1 MTDRPRKRAVNEDIE
16 AGAIKISRP
25 RPGVALLTIAS
36 EPLGVLRLAVKR
48 AMRQALTMLE
58 ADAAVRCVV
67 LAGSGK
73 AFSVGSDIKE
83 FKRDG
88 DWLLEAEREE
98 NALNDQIEAARFPV
112 IAACNGYALGGGA
125 VLALAC
131 DIRIAA
137 ASAKF
142 GLPEV
147 HVGAFASGSGTQRL
161 VHLLGRGRAL
171 YLLLTGRILSAE
183 EAKAFR
189 LVEEVIADE
198 TLIERALELAT
209 AIAALP
215 PSAVAASKR
224 CVNMGV
230 RYGWD
235 AGIAL
240 ESTLAVEVGL
250 SDDAAEGQRAFIEKR
265 PPRFSGC

>member
-1 MTDRPRKRAVNEDIE
+1 MTDQLRTSVPGDDIE
-16 AGAIKISRP
+16 PSAIKVSRP

-48 AMRQALTMLE
+48 AMRQALTTLE
-58 ADAAVRCVV
+58 ADATVRCVV
-67 LAGSGK
+67 VAGTGK

-83 FKRDG
+83 FKLDAG
-88 DWLLEAEREE
+88 WLLEAEREE
-98 NALNDQIEAARFPV
+98 NALNAQIETARFPV
-112 IAACNGYALGGGA
+112 IAACNGYTLGGGA

-147 HVGAFASGSGTQRL
+147 QLGAFASGSGTQRL
-161 VHLLGRGRAL
+161 AHLVGRGRAL
-171 YLLLTGRILSAE
+171 YLLLTGRILPAE

-189 LVEEVIADE
+189 LVEEVVADE

-209 AIAALP
+209 AIAVMP

-224 CVNMGV
+224 CVNLGM

-240 ESTLAVEVGL
+240 ESQLAVEVGL
-250 SDDAAEGQRAFIEKR
+250 SGDAEEGRRAFIEKR
-265 PPRFSGC
+265 PPRFSGR